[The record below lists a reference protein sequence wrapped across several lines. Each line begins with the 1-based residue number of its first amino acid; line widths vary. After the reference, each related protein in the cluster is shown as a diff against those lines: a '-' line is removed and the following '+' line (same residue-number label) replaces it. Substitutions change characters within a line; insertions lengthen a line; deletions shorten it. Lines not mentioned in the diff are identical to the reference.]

1 MDDQT
6 LAGAYDTAIH
16 GVMRAGYSQDAGLA
30 AALAAHARQDPS
42 RQDNYAA
49 LLAYSAELFTSRTQ
63 FKLHKRVVPR
73 GGKMPFRSRKRF
85 DEAITGTSWYLP
97 YPIQGDCLGTWWS
110 LIATNIVKEN

>member
-63 FKLHKRVVPR
+63 FKLHN
-73 GGKMPFRSRKRF
+73 RKRF

>member
-63 FKLHKRVVPR
+63 FKLHN
-73 GGKMPFRSRKRF
+73 RKRF
-85 DEAITGTSWYLP
+85 DEAFLVPAGT
-97 YPIQGDCLGTWWS
+97 YPTLYKE
-110 LIATNIVKEN
+110 IALERGGR